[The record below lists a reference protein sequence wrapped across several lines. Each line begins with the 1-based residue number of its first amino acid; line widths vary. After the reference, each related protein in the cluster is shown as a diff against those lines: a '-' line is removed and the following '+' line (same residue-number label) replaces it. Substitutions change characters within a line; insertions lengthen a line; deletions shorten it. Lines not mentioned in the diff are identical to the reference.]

1 MGSKIRRFA
10 DDGWAVW
17 IDGDEKS
24 TVYFNE
30 WINPGGKNYVDVG
43 IRIYGARNAREANIF
58 IPFEITKEEIE
69 DLSSM
74 LTDAEILRGVFNNS
88 CRVNENKDSNL
99 LDIKY
104 GKHEL
109 NVLKLSD
116 RSASVQKLSTGAL
129 ITIGIEKMRNLL
141 TADELYLLFR
151 IPHKSMNAVF
161 EKKDDMTGFVRKLHE
176 SITSPVVTEK
186 YGYAIRINE
195 ARLLTPEISD
205 IEALHQQNLRKALVS
220 ISISD
225 DYELNDYSCYRIRR
239 LEENLYRDYAPC
251 GFDCSSAISYQWV
264 EERDN
269 DKKTHYNFYFDISCS
284 AVSKK
289 SLVLYFCIVLTVA
302 AAGNTLYGLL
312 CRLFELI
319 FG

>member
-1 MGSKIRRFA
+1 MGSKIKRFA

-116 RSASVQKLSTGAL
+116 RSASVQKLSTEAL

-251 GFDCSSAISYQWV
+251 GFDCSSAINYQWV
-264 EERDN
+264 
-269 DKKTHYNFYFDISCS
+269 
-284 AVSKK
+284 
-289 SLVLYFCIVLTVA
+289 
-302 AAGNTLYGLL
+302 
-312 CRLFELI
+312 
-319 FG
+319 

>member
-1 MGSKIRRFA
+1 MGSKIKRFA

-239 LEENLYRDYAPC
+239 LEENIYGDYAPC
-251 GFDCSSAISYQWV
+251 GFDCSSAINYQWV

-269 DKKTHYNFYFDISCS
+269 DMKTHYNFYFDISCS
-284 AVSKK
+284 TVSKK
-289 SLVLYFCIVLTVA
+289 SLVLYFCIVLAVA

>member
-1 MGSKIRRFA
+1 MGSKIKRFA

-251 GFDCSSAISYQWV
+251 GFDCSSAINYQWV

-269 DKKTHYNFYFDISCS
+269 DMKTHYNFYFDISCS
-284 AVSKK
+284 TVSKK
-289 SLVLYFCIVLTVA
+289 SLVLYFCIVLAVA

>member
-151 IPHKSMNAVF
+151 IPHKTMDAVF

-195 ARLLTPEISD
+195 ARLLPPEIGN
-205 IEALHQQNLRKALVS
+205 IQALHRQNLRKALVS

-289 SLVLYFCIVLTVA
+289 SLVLYFCIVLAVA

>member
-69 DLSSM
+69 DLSSI
-74 LTDAEILRGVFNNS
+74 LADAEILRGVFNNS
-88 CRVNENKDSNL
+88 CRVKENEDSNL

-251 GFDCSSAISYQWV
+251 GFDCSSAINYQWV

-269 DKKTHYNFYFDISCS
+269 DMKTHYNFYFDISCS
-284 AVSKK
+284 TVSKK
-289 SLVLYFCIVLTVA
+289 SLVLYFCIVLAVA

>member
-30 WINPGGKNYVDVG
+30 WINPAGKSYVDVG
-43 IRIYGARNAREANIF
+43 IRMYGAANAKQVDIY
-58 IPFEITKEEIE
+58 IPFEVGKQEIK
-69 DLSSM
+69 DLSPI
-74 LTDAEILRGVFNNS
+74 LTDEDILRGIFNNR
-88 CRVNENKDSNL
+88 CKVMNQDKENVFE
-99 LDIKY
+99 IRY
-104 GKHEL
+104 GKHL
-109 NVLKLSD
+109 INVIRLSD
-116 RSASVQKLSTGAL
+116 GAAETRSLSAGT
-129 ITIGIEKMRNLL
+129 LL
-141 TADELYLLFR
+141 AMDLNKIRGEFTADEIYLLFR
-151 IPHKSMNAVF
+151 IPHKTMDAVF

-176 SITSPVVTEK
+176 SITSPVVTVK

-195 ARLLTPEISD
+195 ARLLPPEIGN
-205 IEALHQQNLRKALVS
+205 IQALHRQNLRKALVS

>member
-1 MGSKIRRFA
+1 MGSKIKRFA

-43 IRIYGARNAREANIF
+43 IRIYGAGNAREANIF

-151 IPHKSMNAVF
+151 VPHKSMDAVF

-239 LEENLYRDYAPC
+239 LEENIYRDYAPC
-251 GFDCSSAISYQWV
+251 GFDCSSAINYQWV

-269 DKKTHYNFYFDISCS
+269 DMKTHYNFYFDISCS
-284 AVSKK
+284 TVSKK
-289 SLVLYFCIVLTVA
+289 SLVLYFCIVLAVA

>member
-1 MGSKIRRFA
+1 MGSKIKRFA

-43 IRIYGARNAREANIF
+43 IRIYGAGNAREANIF

-251 GFDCSSAISYQWV
+251 GFDCSSAINYQWV

-269 DKKTHYNFYFDISCS
+269 DMKTHYNFYFDISCS
-284 AVSKK
+284 TVSKK
-289 SLVLYFCIVLTVA
+289 SLVLYFCIVLAVA

>member
-1 MGSKIRRFA
+1 MGSKIKRFA

-30 WINPGGKNYVDVG
+30 WINPSGKNYVDVG
-43 IRIYGARNAREANIF
+43 IRIYGARNAGKANIY
-58 IPFEITKEEIE
+58 IPFEIAKEEIE
-69 DLSSM
+69 DLSKM
-74 LTDAEILRGVFNNS
+74 LADAEILRGVFNNS
-88 CRVNENKDSNL
+88 CRVKENEDSDL

-116 RSASVQKLSTGAL
+116 NSASVRKLSKGTL
-129 ITIGIEKMRNLL
+129 LVISIEKMRSLL

-151 IPHKSMNAVF
+151 VPHKSMNAVF
-161 EKKDDMTGFVRKLHE
+161 EKKDNILGFVRNLKE
-176 SITSPVVTEK
+176 TITSPVVTQK

-195 ARLLTPEISD
+195 ARLLPPEISD
-205 IEALHQQNLRKALVS
+205 IEALHKQNLRKVLVS

-239 LEENLYRDYAPC
+239 LEEHLYRHYAPC
-251 GFDCSSAISYQWV
+251 GFECSAAVNYQWV
-264 EERDN
+264 EERGSGM
-269 DKKTHYNFYFDISCS
+269 KSHYNFYFDISYS

-289 SLVLYFCIVLTVA
+289 SMVLYFCIVLAIAVT
-302 AAGNTLYGLL
+302 GNALYGLL
-312 CRLFELI
+312 CKLFQLI

>member
-43 IRIYGARNAREANIF
+43 IRIYGAGNAREANIF

-239 LEENLYRDYAPC
+239 LEENIYRDYAPC
-251 GFDCSSAISYQWV
+251 GFDCSSAINYQWV

-269 DKKTHYNFYFDISCS
+269 DMKTHYNFYFDISCS
-284 AVSKK
+284 TVSKK
-289 SLVLYFCIVLTVA
+289 SLVLYFCIVLAVA

>member
-151 IPHKSMNAVF
+151 IPHKTMDAVF

-251 GFDCSSAISYQWV
+251 GFDCSSAINYQWV

-269 DKKTHYNFYFDISCS
+269 DMKTHYNFYFDISCS
-284 AVSKK
+284 TVSKK
-289 SLVLYFCIVLTVA
+289 SLVLYFCIVLAVA

>member
-1 MGSKIRRFA
+1 MGSKIKRFA

-43 IRIYGARNAREANIF
+43 IRIYGAGNAREANIF

-239 LEENLYRDYAPC
+239 LEENIYRDYAPC
-251 GFDCSSAISYQWV
+251 GFDCSSAINYQWV

-269 DKKTHYNFYFDISCS
+269 DMKTHYNFYFDISCS
-284 AVSKK
+284 TVSKK
-289 SLVLYFCIVLTVA
+289 SLVLYFCIVLAVA